1 MMKKNKSKIKILLI
15 ILLIFLTTGCTRTLT
30 DKNNR
35 AVKNET
41 TGQTLTKNIL
51 CKPTNKET
59 KKIYEKNKVNISKLP
74 ECENFKVN
82 SGKYEGLWTGIFIK
96 PLAFILIWLGKNVK
110 NYALSIIIVSLAIRL
125 IIFPL
130 TKKTAM
136 QSERIKK
143 AQPEINKIQKKY
155 ANKND
160 QESMIKQNQEIML
173 IYKKYNISP
182 LSGCLF
188 AFIQLPLFLAF
199 FEAIQ
204 RTPVIFE
211 DKFLGLQ
218 LGTTPAIGI
227 TSSSFYSYIIIML
240 IISAT
245 TYFSF
250 KINSTANMEDP
261 TMKMMPTMMT
271 IMIIIT
277 ALFMPSGLGI
287 YWATSNIFTIVQNI
301 LIKRSSEVNG
311 KA

>member
-1 MMKKNKSKIKILLI
+1 
-15 ILLIFLTTGCTRTLT
+15 
-30 DKNNR
+30 
-35 AVKNET
+35 
-41 TGQTLTKNIL
+41 
-51 CKPTNKET
+51 
-59 KKIYEKNKVNISKLP
+59 
-74 ECENFKVN
+74 
-82 SGKYEGLWTGIFIK
+82 
-96 PLAFILIWLGKNVK
+96 
-110 NYALSIIIVSLAIRL
+110 
-125 IIFPL
+125 
-130 TKKTAM
+130 M